1 MAHHQRCIPC
11 PGEVRRLGP
20 LAQFVGG
27 LAAHADGIA
36 GAGDGA
42 HDGERVDEV
51 RLTARS
57 PAIGAATGG
66 GADVKARMASSS
78 SDAAGGVGESFIR
91 QLMCWDG
98 ACRKG
103 VVFGLF

>member
-1 MAHHQRCIPC
+1 MAHHQRRIPC

-27 LAAHADGIA
+27 LAAHADGFA
-36 GAGDGA
+36 GAGDDA

-51 RLTARS
+51 CLAARS

-66 GADVKARMASSS
+66 GRREGEDGFILFGH
-78 SDAAGGVGESFIR
+78 AG
-91 QLMCWDG
+91 
-98 ACRKG
+98 
-103 VVFGLF
+103 

>member
-1 MAHHQRCIPC
+1 MAHHQRRIPC

-27 LAAHADGIA
+27 LAAYADGSA

-51 RLTARS
+51 RLAPRG
-57 PAIGAATGG
+57 PAICA
-66 GADVKARMASSS
+66 
-78 SDAAGGVGESFIR
+78 AAGWGGREGE
-91 QLMCWDG
+91 DG
-98 ACRKG
+98 FLLVRRG
-103 VVFGLF
+103 GRGG

>member
-66 GADVKARMASSS
+66 G
-78 SDAAGGVGESFIR
+78 GGREGE
-91 QLMCWDG
+91 DG
-98 ACRKG
+98 FVLVRRSG
-103 VVFGLF
+103 WGG